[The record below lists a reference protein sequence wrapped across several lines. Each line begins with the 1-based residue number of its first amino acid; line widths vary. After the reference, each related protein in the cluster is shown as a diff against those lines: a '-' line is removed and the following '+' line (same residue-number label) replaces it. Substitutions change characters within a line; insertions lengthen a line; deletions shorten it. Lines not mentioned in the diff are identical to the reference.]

1 MHDVTYPQV
10 TASTNCYLIE
20 ILLAQA
26 DGHITCKRERLF
38 ACTQIV
44 KPREREIRKRET
56 KEEAKEIQGRRR
68 LRMRK
73 HAMQDVSVDLGNK
86 EIYFVCLRARAQCV
100 SEKLLAHLLVEFQR
114 RKKTPVYT
122 VIHENVLAPPS
133 PPF

>member
-1 MHDVTYPQV
+1 
-10 TASTNCYLIE
+10 
-20 ILLAQA
+20 
-26 DGHITCKRERLF
+26 
-38 ACTQIV
+38 
-44 KPREREIRKRET
+44 
-56 KEEAKEIQGRRR
+56 
-68 LRMRK
+68 MRK

-122 VIHENVLAPPS
+122 VIHENVPAPPS

>member
-1 MHDVTYPQV
+1 MH
-10 TASTNCYLIE
+10 TNRE
-20 ILLAQA
+20 TQ
-26 DGHITCKRERLF
+26 RERD
-38 ACTQIV
+38 
-44 KPREREIRKRET
+44 KKERERET

-68 LRMRK
+68 LRI
-73 HAMQDVSVDLGNK
+73 VSVDLGNK

-122 VIHENVLAPPS
+122 VIHENVPAPPS